1 MTSFLLLSRVFS
13 GHVGMHGA
21 HGLAQEVGLQ
31 ALALSP
37 KDTRE
42 DIYPPLIAFLFL
54 LHGSHIPERP
64 YRVKELLRESSDC
77 QATLCPS
84 EQCGGSRSKPCASP

>member
-13 GHVGMHGA
+13 GRVDMHGA
-21 HGLAQEVGLQ
+21 HGLAQEGGLQ

-37 KDTRE
+37 EDTRE

-54 LHGSHIPERP
+54 LHGWLPHSLAPLQGERVTE
-64 YRVKELLRESSDC
+64 RKL
-77 QATLCPS
+77 
-84 EQCGGSRSKPCASP
+84 